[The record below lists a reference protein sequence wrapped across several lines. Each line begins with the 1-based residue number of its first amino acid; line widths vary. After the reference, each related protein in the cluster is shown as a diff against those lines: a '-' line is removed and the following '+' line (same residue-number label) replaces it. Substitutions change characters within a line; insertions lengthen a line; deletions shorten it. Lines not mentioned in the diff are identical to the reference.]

1 MIRHFALMNILLIGL
16 AGLAFANPAVM
27 DTVLVEDLVVVGQSG
42 DQAAPSTVV
51 FTAEA
56 IELVSPWNA
65 GDLEMMIPA
74 ASINVNSRGESL
86 LMIRGAPERHITV
99 TLDGIPLTIPWDER
113 ADLSLIPLDGVASLQ
128 AERGI
133 TTLLSGANAIA
144 GRLDLR
150 TQDRR
155 GPAIT
160 VSARGASGADY
171 STRGVVRSRRGGW
184 DVLAAASYRDRD
196 SVVLPDGVELPFHQG
211 DGDLRTNTGLRQASA
226 LVRASRTWGGGE
238 RLSLLM
244 LATDAERGVA
254 PEGHIEDARF
264 WRLPLV
270 RRGLLGLTYERPMGS
285 DWNLETMAALDA
297 YAQDIRE
304 YSSSAYDDPGLVA
317 GDELEEG
324 RDLTA
329 HGRVAAR
336 RFIGQASDIAFS
348 AQVRVTRHR
357 ESVIV
362 DGPVLEYSQRLLAL
376 ACEANHTLNNNWSLR
391 TAAGLDIAATPGTGD
406 KPAQD
411 ARTAPTLLATVK
423 RGFGGSEARLSVS
436 RRSRF
441 PGLREMFSG
450 ALGRFVPNPDLDPEQ
465 QDLIEAGITTQQSGW
480 DLGLTGFAANLN
492 GGIEKTSLGD
502 GQFQRVNRSIV
513 QTSGLEFAA
522 SRRLGAGVTI
532 GLHHALLDAVVV
544 DDVDSVER
552 PAEDRPNYQGALLTE
567 WRHHTGWHASAAAR
581 WIGKRASTDITN
593 IETGLRELGADAW
606 LDVWFGKRFDRGVDS
621 SINVKVGVRNVTDGV
636 IWEQTGLPGAGRV
649 LVVGVGLE

>member
-1 MIRHFALMNILLIGL
+1 MLLIVF
-16 AGLAFANPAVM
+16 AGLTFANPAVT

-86 LMIRGAPERHITV
+86 LMIRGAPERHVTV

-155 GPAIT
+155 GPA
-160 VSARGASGADY
+160 VMFSARGASGSDY

-196 SVVLPDGVELPFHQG
+196 GVVLPDGVELPFHQG

-226 LVRASRTWGGGE
+226 LVRASRSWAGGE

-254 PEGHIEDARF
+254 PEGHIEEARF

-270 RRGLLGLTYERPMGS
+270 RRGLLGMTYERPIGS
-285 DWNLETMAALDA
+285 DWNLETMVALDA

-304 YSSSAYDDPGLVA
+304 YSGSAYDDPEPLA
-317 GDELEEG
+317 GEDFETG

-329 HGRVAAR
+329 HGRVAVR
-336 RFIGQASDIAFS
+336 RFIGEASDITFS
-348 AQVRVTRHR
+348 AQARLTRHR
-357 ESVIV
+357 ESVVV
-362 DGPVLEYSQRLLAL
+362 DGPILEYSQRLLAL
-376 ACEANHTLNNNWSLR
+376 ACEANHALNDDWSFR
-391 TAAGLDIAATPGTGD
+391 TAVGLDITATPSTGD

-411 ARTAPTLLATVK
+411 ARTAPALLATLK
-423 RGFGGSEARLSVS
+423 RDFGRSEARLSVS

-450 ALGRFVPNPDLDPEQ
+450 ALGRFVPNPDLEPEQ
-465 QDLIEAGITTQQSGW
+465 QDLIEIGFTTRHLGW
-480 DLGLTGFAANLN
+480 DLGLTGFAANLD
-492 GGIEKTSLGD
+492 GGIEKVSLGD
-502 GQFQRVNRSIV
+502 GQFQRVNRSKV
-513 QTSGLEFAA
+513 QTSGLETAA
-522 SRRLGAGVTI
+522 SRRLGPGVTI
-532 GLHHALLDAVVV
+532 GLHHALLNATVIDG
-544 DDVDSVER
+544 VDSRER
-552 PAEDRPNYQGALLTE
+552 PAEDRPSYQGALLTE
-567 WRHHTGWHASAAAR
+567 WRHHAGWHASAAVR
-581 WIGKRASTDITN
+581 WVGERSSTDVTDL
-593 IETGLRELGADAW
+593 ETGLRKLEAEAW
-606 LDVWFGKRFDRGVDS
+606 LDLWVGKRFERWVSS
-621 SINVKVGVRNVTDGV
+621 SIEVKAGIRNVTDE
-636 IWEQTGLPGAGRV
+636 IIREQTGLPGAGRT
-649 LVVGVGLE
+649 LIVGVTLGA